1 MHLNDYGKIAF
12 AKSSIDYLLQLDWG
26 VPDNSSN
33 SNVLKDQPQQILA
46 EKEND
51 SVTDCVEKSEIDWS
65 WNFLHVCRQTFHISH
80 VRKSKK
86 LKDVLM

>member
-1 MHLNDYGKIAF
+1 MDLNDYGKIAF
-12 AKSSIDYLLQLDWG
+12 AKSIIDYLLQLHWEG
-26 VPDNSSN
+26 PDNSSN
-33 SNVLKDQPQQILA
+33 SKVLKHQPQQILV

-51 SVTDCVEKSEIDWS
+51 SVIDCVEKSEIDWS
-65 WNFLHVCRQTFHISH
+65 WNFLDVCRQTFHISH